1 MIQDLIKI
9 DPPRGGFLILYSCL
23 DTIISMAKNDKQASQ
38 QAPQNVSVSINPD
51 TTPIL
56 YTDNMLINVND
67 DGVIID
73 VAQRVG
79 NSSRIVARIGMSR
92 SHAKKFA
99 AEIGRL
105 LALTEGKSK
114 TGNKA

>member
-1 MIQDLIKI
+1 
-9 DPPRGGFLILYSCL
+9 
-23 DTIISMAKNDKQASQ
+23 MAKDDQQASQ
-38 QAPQNVSVSINPD
+38 QPQNVSVSINPD

-56 YTDNMLINVND
+56 YTDNILINVTE
-67 DGVIID
+67 DGLVVD
-73 VAQRVG
+73 VTQRMG
-79 NSSRIVARIGMSR
+79 NVSRIVSRIGMSR

-114 TGNKA
+114 TGSKE

>member
-1 MIQDLIKI
+1 
-9 DPPRGGFLILYSCL
+9 
-23 DTIISMAKNDKQASQ
+23 MAKDDKQAQQ

-56 YTDNMLINVND
+56 YTDNILINVTD
-67 DGVIID
+67 DGVVID
-73 VAQRVG
+73 ITQRMG
-79 NSSRIVARIGMSR
+79 NVSRIVSRIGMSR

-114 TGNKA
+114 TG

>member
-1 MIQDLIKI
+1 MADKKQQIQ
-9 DPPRGGFLILYSCL
+9 
-23 DTIISMAKNDKQASQ
+23 QV
-38 QAPQNVSVSINPD
+38 PQHVSVSINPD

-56 YTDNMLINVND
+56 YTDNMLINVTE
-67 DGVIID
+67 DGVVVD
-73 VAQRVG
+73 VTQRLG
-79 NSSRIVARIGMSR
+79 DTSRIVSRIGMSR

-114 TGNKA
+114 TGNKE